1 MKENYLFKDIKNFPE
16 QKKLKKIYYKI
27 GEVSELTELP
37 HHVIRF
43 WEKEFPQLSPRKTSS
58 GHRIYSQKDIQTI
71 MLIKELLYEN
81 KFTIKG
87 AKELIES
94 NQIETILKGQI
105 KGSSVKSPDF
115 DTKYLLKR
123 LKSLLSILQKTPPC

>member
-1 MKENYLFKDIKNFPE
+1 MKENYLFKDIKNFLE
-16 QKKLKKIYYKI
+16 EKKLRKIYYKI
-27 GEVSELTELP
+27 GEVSELTDLP
-37 HHVIRF
+37 PHVIRF

-94 NQIETILKGQI
+94 NQIENII
-105 KGSSVKSPDF
+105 FS
-115 DTKYLLKR
+115 
-123 LKSLLSILQKTPPC
+123 

>member
-1 MKENYLFKDIKNFPE
+1 MKENYLFKDIKNFLE
-16 QKKLKKIYYKI
+16 EKKLRKIYYKI
-27 GEVSELTELP
+27 GEVSELTDLP

-94 NQIETILKGQI
+94 NQIENIMKGQGGEQSL
-105 KGSSVKSPDF
+105 KSSKF
-115 DTKYLLKR
+115 DTKHFLKR
-123 LKSLLSILQKTPPC
+123 LKSVLSILQKTPPC

>member
-1 MKENYLFKDIKNFPE
+1 MKENYLFKDIKNFLE
-16 QKKLKKIYYKI
+16 EKKLRKIYYKI
-27 GEVSELTELP
+27 GEVSELTDLP
-37 HHVIRF
+37 PHVIRF

-94 NQIETILKGQI
+94 NQIENIMKGQRGEQSL
-105 KGSSVKSPDF
+105 KSSKF
-115 DTKYLLKR
+115 DTKNFLKR
-123 LKSLLSILQKTPPC
+123 LKSVLSILQKTPPC

>member
-1 MKENYLFKDIKNFPE
+1 MKENYLFKDIKNFLE
-16 QKKLKKIYYKI
+16 EKKLRKIYYKI
-27 GEVSELTELP
+27 GEVSELTDLP
-37 HHVIRF
+37 PHVIRF

-94 NQIETILKGQI
+94 NQIENIMKGQGGEQSL
-105 KGSSVKSPDF
+105 KSSKF
-115 DTKYLLKR
+115 DTKNFLKR
-123 LKSLLSILQKTPPC
+123 LKSVLSILQKTPPC

>member
-1 MKENYLFKDIKNFPE
+1 MKENYLFKDIKNFLE
-16 QKKLKKIYYKI
+16 EKKLRKIYYKI
-27 GEVSELTELP
+27 GEVSELTDLP

-94 NQIETILKGQI
+94 NQIENIMKGQGGEQSL
-105 KGSSVKSPDF
+105 KSSKF
-115 DTKYLLKR
+115 DTKNFLKR
-123 LKSLLSILQKTPPC
+123 LKSVLSILQKTPPC